1 MGFVRPGHLQGLSST
16 GTLLTHVTPAQEH
29 VITGEEVAEH
39 IEMGG
44 RAAREKLA
52 MKLPK
57 FGQPQTVRPAR
68 RTDSLLNEVV
78 SILMLI
84 LLTWLQSFSSLY
96 LSQALVFRPTARS
109 PEAHHMSLMAVRR
122 KVSRT
127 TASI

>member
-1 MGFVRPGHLQGLSST
+1 
-16 GTLLTHVTPAQEH
+16 
-29 VITGEEVAEH
+29 
-39 IEMGG
+39 MGG

-84 LLTWLQSFSSLY
+84 LLTWLQSFFITIFVAGFGVQANSANTGGPSHELDGSTPQ
-96 LSQALVFRPTARS
+96 SQPHHCINMKMLNLRPT
-109 PEAHHMSLMAVRR
+109 
-122 KVSRT
+122 
-127 TASI
+127 

>member
-1 MGFVRPGHLQGLSST
+1 M
-16 GTLLTHVTPAQEH
+16 THVTPAQEH

-78 SILMLI
+78 PVMMLI
-84 LLTWLQSFSSLY
+84 LLTRRLSFNNNVVTWFVVHASSAIT
-96 LSQALVFRPTARS
+96 S
-109 PEAHHMSLMAVRR
+109 R
-122 KVSRT
+122 KVICTAASSRS
-127 TASI
+127 AMMQAAPLADLPEDARLKAHLDQ